1 MKLQFFNK
9 KVSRIPKYN
18 ADDSEIENVP
28 LFDMLFT
35 DEFKEEVEAIRSEP
49 DEGRQ
54 KEMKKGLP
62 LFFASGEFDS
72 NCGDGLVR
80 HSGFICV
87 DIDEKDNRGVKNFG
101 DLKKAIRKIPFV
113 AYCGRSVR
121 GKGYFALIPIADPAR
136 HGDHFR
142 SLVDDFGRCG
152 LTIDKGCGD
161 VCRKRFVSYDP
172 DPYVNT
178 GAEVYDRVLTE
189 EVKPKEIDG
198 EKDMRQ
204 NYLAEAAKFI
214 STLEE
219 IESRGIDITD
229 SRDKWWEILC
239 AIASSFGEAGRGYA
253 HRVSRFYGGYSYDET
268 DGKFDDALRHGGYG
282 YTIATFFH
290 HAKNGLSGHDFD
302 GIINTDMED

>member
-1 MKLQFFNK
+1 MMLQYFDV

-18 ADDSEIENVP
+18 ADDSEIDNVS
-28 LFDMLFT
+28 LFDALFT
-35 DEFKEEVEAIRSEP
+35 TEFKDKVEAIRAEP

-54 KEMKKGLP
+54 KEMKKELP

-72 NCGDGLVR
+72 KGEDGLIK

-87 DIDEKDNRGVKNFG
+87 DIDEKDNRDVKNFG
-101 DLKKAIRKIPFV
+101 DIKKHIRKISFV

-136 HGDHFR
+136 HRDYFR
-142 SLVDDFGRCG
+142 SLVADFGRCG

-178 GAEVYDRVLTE
+178 GAEVYDRVLVE
-189 EVKPKEIDG
+189 EEKPMECDG
-198 EKDMRQ
+198 EKDSRQ
-204 NYLAEAAKFI
+204 NYLAEAAKFL
-214 STLEE
+214 STLGE
-219 IESRGIDITD
+219 IESRHIDITD

-239 AIASSFGEAGRGYA
+239 AIASAFGEAGRGYA
-253 HRVSRFYGGYSYDET
+253 HRVSRFYDGYSYDET
-268 DGKFDDALRHGGYG
+268 DGKFNDALRHGGYG

-290 HAKNGLSGHDFD
+290 HAKNGLSEHDFD
-302 GIINTDMED
+302 GVTE